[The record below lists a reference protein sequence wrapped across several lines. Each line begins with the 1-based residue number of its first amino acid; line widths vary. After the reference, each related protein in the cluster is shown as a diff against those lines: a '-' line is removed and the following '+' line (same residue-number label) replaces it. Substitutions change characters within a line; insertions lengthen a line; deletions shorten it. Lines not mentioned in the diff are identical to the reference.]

1 MSGDS
6 RIIGILRTLAG
17 KDKSIKKH
25 QSVIEPSTM
34 SSDTAS
40 EIANQIE
47 IGRVQTWLS
56 GAIDLIQTNSKSI
69 DDPTRLEKR
78 NKIVQLL
85 RQYKDNAVF
94 PQQQSRYRMPCFIDS
109 SQRPCALADLLQRT
123 GSGELAQRIAFEDN
137 SAIVA
142 DMPSSLT
149 VDTWADIVAW
159 LSLVAALSVPEAM
172 RVQPTYGRG
181 PLTEFVEDEEH
192 ERNMAELRAHV
203 IKLSRA
209 KTEARQKQ
217 KCCACAL
224 L

>member
-1 MSGDS
+1 MS
-6 RIIGILRTLAG
+6 
-17 KDKSIKKH
+17 
-25 QSVIEPSTM
+25 
-34 SSDTAS
+34 S
-40 EIANQIE
+40 EIANANQVE

-56 GAIDLIQTNSKSI
+56 GAIDLIETNSKSI

-78 NKIVQLL
+78 KMIVQLL

-94 PQQQSRYRMPCFIDS
+94 PQRQSQRYRMPCFIDS

-123 GSGELAQRIAFEDN
+123 GNGELAQRIALEDN

-149 VDTWADIVAW
+149 VDTWADIAAW
-159 LSLVAALSVPEAM
+159 LNLVAALSVPEAM

-181 PLTEFVEDEEH
+181 PLEEFVRDEEH
-192 ERNMAELRAHV
+192 ERNMAQLRAQA
-203 IKLSRA
+203 IELSRA
-209 KTEARQKQ
+209 KTAARRKQ
-217 KCCACAL
+217 KCWACDL